1 MYLPKH
7 FEQQDLESLTA
18 LVKAYPLGTLVTQL
32 EGTIEANHIP
42 FLLEGTLA
50 TGGKLIGHV
59 AKGNPV
65 WKDITSAQE
74 SLIIFQ
80 GPEAYITP
88 NWYPSKQVHH
98 QVVPTYNY
106 AVLHLYGTLSVTHDE
121 AAKRRIVESLTT
133 SMEQARQS
141 MWRVSDAPDD
151 YIEKMLNAIVGIELT
166 ITRIQAKWKVS
177 QNRDAADREGVA
189 RGLSSADSSS
199 RDKLMGVIVQHGKGI
214 GIEPTN

>member
-7 FEQQDLESLTA
+7 FEQQDLESLTS
-18 LVKAYPLGTLVTQL
+18 LLTAYPLGALVTQH
-32 EGTIEANHIP
+32 EGVLEANHIP
-42 FLLEGTLA
+42 FLLEGSLA
-50 TGGKLIGHV
+50 AGGKLIGHV

-65 WKDITSAQE
+65 WKHDVATQE
-74 SLIIFQ
+74 TLVIFQ
-80 GPEAYITP
+80 GPESYITP

-106 AVLHLYGTLSVTHDE
+106 TVVHVYGQLSVTHDE
-121 AAKRRIVESLTT
+121 AVKRRIVGDLTA
-133 SMEQARQS
+133 SMEKMRDSTWQ
-141 MWRVSDAPDD
+141 VSDAPAE

-189 RGLSSADSSS
+189 HGLSGPGSTE
-199 RDKLMGVIVQHGKGI
+199 RDHRMRGVVLSGKGI
-214 GIEPTN
+214 GLD

>member
-7 FEQQDLESLTA
+7 FEQQDLESLTS
-18 LVKAYPLGTLVTQL
+18 LLETYPLGALVTQH
-32 EGTIEANHIP
+32 EGIIEANHIP
-42 FLLEGTLA
+42 FLLDGPLA
-50 TGGKLIGHV
+50 AGGKLIGHV

-65 WKDITSAQE
+65 WKSDFTNQE
-74 SLIIFQ
+74 TLVIFQ
-80 GPEAYITP
+80 GPESYITP

-106 AVLHLYGTLSVTHDE
+106 AVVHIYGRLSVTHDE
-121 AAKRRIVESLTT
+121 ATKRRVVEDLTA
-133 SMEQARQS
+133 SMEKMRKSTWQ
-141 MWRVSDAPDD
+141 VSDAPSE

-189 RGLSSADSSS
+189 RGLREQDSAE
-199 RDKLMGVIVQHGKGI
+199 RDERMSTIVRVGKGI
-214 GIEPTN
+214 GLGE

>member
-7 FEQQDLESLTA
+7 FEQQDLESLTS
-18 LVKAYPLGTLVTQL
+18 LLETYPLGALVTQH
-32 EGTIEANHIP
+32 EGIIEANHIP
-42 FLLEGTLA
+42 FLLDGPLA
-50 TGGKLIGHV
+50 AGGKLIGHV

-65 WKDITSAQE
+65 WKSDFTNQE
-74 SLIIFQ
+74 TLVIFQ
-80 GPEAYITP
+80 GPESYITP

-106 AVLHLYGTLSVTHDE
+106 AVVHIYGRLSVTHDE
-121 AAKRRIVESLTT
+121 ATKRRVVEDLTA
-133 SMEQARQS
+133 SMEKMRKSTWQ
-141 MWRVSDAPDD
+141 VSDAPSE

-189 RGLSSADSSS
+189 LGLSEQDSAE
-199 RDKLMGVIVQHGKGI
+199 RDERMSTIVRVGKGI
-214 GIEPTN
+214 GLGE

>member
-18 LVKAYPLGTLVTQL
+18 LLKAYPLGALVTQQDGEL
-32 EGTIEANHIP
+32 EANHIP
-42 FLLEGTLA
+42 FALEGGLTV
-50 TGGKLIGHV
+50 GSKLIGHV

-65 WKDITSAQE
+65 WKNDSAEQE
-74 SLIIFQ
+74 SLVIFQ

-106 AVLHLYGTLSVTHDE
+106 AVVHIYGSLSVTHDE
-121 AAKRRIVESLTT
+121 ALKRKIVADLTQA
-133 SMEQARQS
+133 MENARQS
-141 MWRVSDAPDD
+141 TWRISDAPVD

-166 ITRIQAKWKVS
+166 ITRVQAKWKVT
-177 QNRDAADREGVA
+177 QNRDAADRGGVA
-189 RGLSSADSSS
+189 DGLNVSGASE
-199 RDKLMGVIVQHGKGI
+199 RDVRMSQIVRSGKGI
-214 GIEPTN
+214 GTD